1 MIRTI
6 FTFLICLCAI
16 PTIAGSSR
24 YDNNHILYWDDTSHL
39 EYMLNTDTKEAM
51 LGSGLDD
58 EKAAIHYPP
67 IGDPWWDNMTNLW
80 ENIVVASSIEYEGE
94 TYIVTKVSNKAFY
107 KSTEVHT
114 IELPETI
121 TEIGNYAFGYCTN
134 LERVNIPEGVKSIS
148 TGMFYVCKN
157 LTSIH
162 LPSTIETIGSQA
174 FIDCVLLES
183 INIPSNCISVDND
196 AFSWCLKLS
205 TLTIEDGIKPLNL
218 GYAFSFGPMWQAYM
232 EPFYYPG
239 TFFRGLFND
248 CPLKNLYIGRNIN
261 FDNVGKIQSPFE
273 VCTVKF
279 DSSGKAIYLR
289 SGKYYESVEFGN
301 MVTEIHSQLFM
312 DAQIPTIILPDS
324 LRAVG
329 DKAFYKAVV
338 QPSMSIPEKCDS
350 IGNYAFVSL
359 NNPGTLKN
367 IDCKAIYPPRI
378 SEFSFYGQD
387 VIVSVPEGKRDIYKK
402 SEYWNKYFICDAND
416 QLVDINLKY
425 ANSLYGRLS
434 FLDLNPEDVF
444 RLKISGILGSDDW
457 TVISEMK
464 NLYDLDLSDVTCENI
479 SSISSVLSHLLHFKF
494 PKGVKVIEKNQFQ
507 GCHLTGELQI
517 PETCERIESG
527 AFWKAPISKLVI
539 NGPTIV
545 EEMAFSFCANL
556 SEISVS
562 GGAKLLEES
571 FKYVTDVNNPN
582 AGLETLTIGN
592 DVVVEKNAFYY
603 CTHLTNIIFDGR
615 VASVDNGAFSDCTN
629 IKNITFNGSISK
641 LGGDVFD
648 NMAIH
653 RLDVNDLQSWC
664 SMSFNSTK
672 ANPMAYA
679 KDIYI
684 NGSND
689 FALVLPEDVCAIGN
703 NAFYN
708 CKGLRSLTIKGKVKQ
723 IGMNCFADCIN
734 LKNVCL
740 SDDIENIGNGGVANC
755 KSLTSVHLP
764 TNLSFISDSL
774 FYGCENLTDVTIP
787 LSVKEIRK
795 GAFSG
800 CKSMLKV
807 DLPFICNSIGEK
819 AFEKCTSLTMIKLP
833 YNVTEIGESAFAD
846 CEGLTTVKALWEM
859 PPTVVPTSFTN
870 VNKKCILY
878 VPVGSVPTYYE
889 KGWGRFPLIE
899 EGYSVIYLEG
909 NDYGTISCGDASYK
923 GQDELITLDINA
935 DASLNVEPND
945 GFFIKELTLD
955 GKRIEPGMRNSVIE
969 LQNLTDNHALSVEY
983 KRYVL
988 GDVNDDDY
996 IDVGDVAAI
1005 VKHIQR
1011 ESIIDFIPIA
1021 ADTNNDDNIDVGDI
1035 RGEVNLIYDY
1045 AQASRSHQLRSKQM
1059 VMDNMVRLNGSR
1071 TDNPGEYIVDVI
1083 LNDAA
1088 PISGFQIL
1096 MILPQGVVIPKDNV
1110 GKFDVVFDEEKCVG
1124 MNIKSLTQINDSCYQ
1139 ILCAASTLEEIVGG
1153 GRVCSIKLVTSN
1165 LLDIDQHVLVKMPE
1179 IRVADQYGN
1188 VVRTSLEALTF
1199 GDTTGLINNF
1209 TTNTNATRKLLRNG
1223 RVLIIIDE
1231 NGVYDINGVKVK

>member
-1 MIRTI
+1 
-6 FTFLICLCAI
+6 
-16 PTIAGSSR
+16 
-24 YDNNHILYWDDTSHL
+24 
-39 EYMLNTDTKEAM
+39 
-51 LGSGLDD
+51 
-58 EKAAIHYPP
+58 
-67 IGDPWWDNMTNLW
+67 
-80 ENIVVASSIEYEGE
+80 
-94 TYIVTKVSNKAFY
+94 
-107 KSTEVHT
+107 
-114 IELPETI
+114 
-121 TEIGNYAFGYCTN
+121 
-134 LERVNIPEGVKSIS
+134 
-148 TGMFYVCKN
+148 MFYVCKN

-329 DKAFYKAVV
+329 DKAFYKAVT
-338 QPSMSIPEKCDS
+338 QPSISIPEKCDS

-359 NNPGTLKN
+359 NNPGTLKK

-494 PKGVKVIEKNQFQ
+494 PKGVKIIEKNQFQ

-571 FKYVTDVNNPN
+571 FKYVRDVNNPN

-734 LKNVCL
+734 LKNVYL
-740 SDDIENIGNGGVANC
+740 SDDIENIGNGGFANC

-764 TNLSFISDSL
+764 TNLSFISDSK
-774 FYGCENLTDVTIP
+774 FAE
-787 LSVKEIRK
+787 
-795 GAFSG
+795 
-800 CKSMLKV
+800 
-807 DLPFICNSIGEK
+807 
-819 AFEKCTSLTMIKLP
+819 
-833 YNVTEIGESAFAD
+833 ES
-846 CEGLTTVKALWEM
+846 
-859 PPTVVPTSFTN
+859 N
-870 VNKKCILY
+870 
-878 VPVGSVPTYYE
+878 
-889 KGWGRFPLIE
+889 
-899 EGYSVIYLEG
+899 
-909 NDYGTISCGDASYK
+909 
-923 GQDELITLDINA
+923 
-935 DASLNVEPND
+935 
-945 GFFIKELTLD
+945 
-955 GKRIEPGMRNSVIE
+955 
-969 LQNLTDNHALSVEY
+969 
-983 KRYVL
+983 
-988 GDVNDDDY
+988 
-996 IDVGDVAAI
+996 
-1005 VKHIQR
+1005 
-1011 ESIIDFIPIA
+1011 
-1021 ADTNNDDNIDVGDI
+1021 
-1035 RGEVNLIYDY
+1035 
-1045 AQASRSHQLRSKQM
+1045 
-1059 VMDNMVRLNGSR
+1059 
-1071 TDNPGEYIVDVI
+1071 
-1083 LNDAA
+1083 
-1088 PISGFQIL
+1088 
-1096 MILPQGVVIPKDNV
+1096 
-1110 GKFDVVFDEEKCVG
+1110 
-1124 MNIKSLTQINDSCYQ
+1124 
-1139 ILCAASTLEEIVGG
+1139 
-1153 GRVCSIKLVTSN
+1153 
-1165 LLDIDQHVLVKMPE
+1165 
-1179 IRVADQYGN
+1179 
-1188 VVRTSLEALTF
+1188 
-1199 GDTTGLINNF
+1199 
-1209 TTNTNATRKLLRNG
+1209 
-1223 RVLIIIDE
+1223 
-1231 NGVYDINGVKVK
+1231 

>member
-740 SDDIENIGNGGVANC
+740 SDDIENIGNGG
-755 KSLTSVHLP
+755 
-764 TNLSFISDSL
+764 
-774 FYGCENLTDVTIP
+774 
-787 LSVKEIRK
+787 
-795 GAFSG
+795 G
-800 CKSMLKV
+800 CK
-807 DLPFICNSIGEK
+807 
-819 AFEKCTSLTMIKLP
+819 
-833 YNVTEIGESAFAD
+833 
-846 CEGLTTVKALWEM
+846 
-859 PPTVVPTSFTN
+859 
-870 VNKKCILY
+870 
-878 VPVGSVPTYYE
+878 
-889 KGWGRFPLIE
+889 
-899 EGYSVIYLEG
+899 
-909 NDYGTISCGDASYK
+909 
-923 GQDELITLDINA
+923 
-935 DASLNVEPND
+935 
-945 GFFIKELTLD
+945 
-955 GKRIEPGMRNSVIE
+955 
-969 LQNLTDNHALSVEY
+969 LQ
-983 KRYVL
+983 
-988 GDVNDDDY
+988 
-996 IDVGDVAAI
+996 
-1005 VKHIQR
+1005 
-1011 ESIIDFIPIA
+1011 IIDI
-1021 ADTNNDDNIDVGDI
+1021 
-1035 RGEVNLIYDY
+1035 
-1045 AQASRSHQLRSKQM
+1045 
-1059 VMDNMVRLNGSR
+1059 
-1071 TDNPGEYIVDVI
+1071 
-1083 LNDAA
+1083 
-1088 PISGFQIL
+1088 
-1096 MILPQGVVIPKDNV
+1096 
-1110 GKFDVVFDEEKCVG
+1110 C
-1124 MNIKSLTQINDSCYQ
+1124 
-1139 ILCAASTLEEIVGG
+1139 
-1153 GRVCSIKLVTSN
+1153 
-1165 LLDIDQHVLVKMPE
+1165 
-1179 IRVADQYGN
+1179 
-1188 VVRTSLEALTF
+1188 TF
-1199 GDTTGLINNF
+1199 
-1209 TTNTNATRKLLRNG
+1209 AH
-1223 RVLIIIDE
+1223 
-1231 NGVYDINGVKVK
+1231 